1 MTEEPKNRELTERQ
15 DEATDKRTL
24 DQIEEEENVPTDE
37 PDSPAPSPD
46 EGSGRATGDDA
57 GEPM

>member
-1 MTEEPKNRELTERQ
+1 MTEALENRELTERQ

-24 DQIEEEENVPTDE
+24 DQIEAEEDIPTE
-37 PDSPAPSPD
+37 ASDSPSLSPD
-46 EGSGRATGDDA
+46 EGLGRETGDDA

>member
-1 MTEEPKNRELTERQ
+1 MTEEPKNYELTERQ

-24 DQIEEEENVPTDE
+24 DKIEEEENVSTDGA
-37 PDSPAPSPD
+37 DSPSPSPD